1 MGSVEDAQTASRTAE
16 RVLIVVIRG
25 GFERLRKGIATDEV
39 QALRKSLVEIHL
51 KRIERRVAER
61 VIQSVEVEILRERQ
75 GELLNG
81 GIRSVQRA
89 AGKETEERVRP
100 GSKQTV
106 LQRKCRGWQHV
117 DLLSYLKSF

>member
-25 GFERLRKGIATDEV
+25 GFERLRKRITPDEV
-39 QALRKSLVEIHL
+39 QAFRKSLVEIHL
-51 KRIERRVAER
+51 EGIERRVAER
-61 VIQSVEVEILRERQ
+61 VVQSIEAKILRERQ

-81 GIRSVQRA
+81 GIRSVQCA
-89 AGKETEERVRP
+89 ARKETEERVRP

-106 LQRKCRGWQHV
+106 LQRKCWGWQHV